1 MCLDKQQMKRGR
13 LFVCHCNSRSKQE
26 LFRRI
31 KASGCPIEVD
41 IPADDLSREL
51 TITQT
56 GEATLFDLGDGGT
69 ALSLWMRFGRKIP
82 GQLAIAEF
90 ADVFLPWGPL
100 SVIWLD
106 PLPQTGWPT
115 YRLPNGFDFPRDDVL
130 NDRLGG
136 NGLCVRSGRF
146 VEGFVLGSTE
156 TRIPARYSTG
166 DFLDAE
172 FAVLDGTGRDF
183 RGEVQLVVD
192 RSTATATR
200 PRPARSG
207 GGLYAP
213 NERPLRVEGVPNR
226 IQPRRMG
233 SLYEPAK
240 YPANG
245 TVLPTT
251 DRHLEKHH
259 TARLQKDKNQTLRE
273 GPESD

>member
-1 MCLDKQQMKRGR
+1 M
-13 LFVCHCNSRSKQE
+13 CHCNSRSKQE

-41 IPADDLSREL
+41 VPADDLSSEL

-56 GEATLFDLGDGGT
+56 GEATIFDLGDGGA
-69 ALSLWMRFGRKIP
+69 ALSLWMRFARKSP

-106 PLPQTGWPT
+106 PLPESGWPS
-115 YRLPNGFDFPRDDVL
+115 YRLPNGFDFPRDVVL

-136 NGLCVRSGRF
+136 IGLCVRSGRF

-156 TRIPARYSTG
+156 QRIPARCNAGYLLG
-166 DFLDAE
+166 AE
-172 FAVLDGTGRDF
+172 FSVLDGTGRDF
-183 RGEVQLVVD
+183 RGEVQLIVD

-200 PRPARSG
+200 PRPTRSG
-207 GGLYAP
+207 GGLYAL
-213 NERPLRVEGVPNR
+213 NERPLPVERVPNR

-240 YPANG
+240 YPAKG
-245 TVLPTT
+245 TVLPTV

-259 TARLQKDKNQTLRE
+259 TARLPKDGNQTVQE
-273 GPESD
+273 GTELD

>member
-1 MCLDKQQMKRGR
+1 MCN
-13 LFVCHCNSRSKQE
+13 CNARSRE
-26 LFRRI
+26 RIFRRI
-31 KASGCPIEVD
+31 KAAHCPIEVD
-41 IPADDLSREL
+41 VPPDDSRREL
-51 TITQT
+51 TIVQT
-56 GEATLFDLGDGGT
+56 GEATLFDMGARGT
-69 ALSLWMRFGRKIP
+69 ALSLWVRFAREKP

-90 ADVFLPWGPL
+90 ADMCLPSGPL

-106 PLPQTGWPT
+106 PLPQSGCPS
-115 YRLPNGFDFPRDDVL
+115 YRLPNGFEFPRDVVL

-156 TRIPARYSTG
+156 TRIPAKCSTRYP
-166 DFLDAE
+166 LDAQ
-172 FAVLDGTGRDF
+172 FSVLDGTGRDF
-183 RGEVQLVVD
+183 CGEVQLVVD

-207 GGLYAP
+207 GGLYAL
-213 NERPLRVEGVPNR
+213 NERPLPVERVPNR

-245 TVLPTT
+245 TVLPTI

-259 TARLQKDKNQTLRE
+259 TARLQKDENPTVQE
-273 GPESD
+273 GTELD